1 MKELILMTAASR
13 RENLKQTY
21 DSIEN
26 CFRNVSDVHVTWL
39 ICHDQYNMHGNL
51 DEIIDLCKKG
61 CAEFGMGWLV
71 YDTGKKGQSNY
82 GGDMYN
88 DALKWIKENWFKEA
102 DPWVYILDDDN
113 IIHPAMAL
121 NFNHITDVCEK
132 KGKEI
137 VWLTMSHEKGGLL
150 PAYRDGL
157 FAYHKNEDGSEVCF
171 NGLPDPSQILMKYST
186 VEKMGFYSTTFEYD
200 RDMWLYLEI
209 NFNSILLPN
218 EWLDNVYGM
227 VTSQVQA
234 YHNGQP
240 SKEQFECLSKKTN
253 KSYALLCQGNKT
265 TDPFCERIVLPESIG
280 EKCLSKAQNYYSDR
294 QYVED
299 DRIFGAIDRIYILTQ
314 IDTPHRWNFVINQFK
329 KLGVYDEVADKIE
342 LVKGVKIPFINQ
354 NVLELAIENG
364 AALDAYHHVT
374 KTQNIGLLNCGIE
387 HYRIMKKAIAEG
399 YENVMIIEDDAC
411 FIKDIQALKTCLET
425 MPSDFTLL
433 HLEGYF
439 CPSNEEE
446 RKCKIEFLSTEK
458 QGAKWIPYE
467 YLRLW
472 NTACIIYSK
481 KGMELYTSK
490 QETFF
495 AGVDW
500 RSGDII
506 EGAYFYNYPIVR
518 QENTAVI
525 KSGISNKNLDPQT
538 NLFLTYSNNEDYFD
552 FLTYGNI

>member
-13 RENLKQTY
+13 KENLKQTY

-51 DEIIDLCKKG
+51 DKIIDLCKKG

-71 YDTGKKGQSNY
+71 YDTGKKGQPNY

-121 NFNHITDVCEK
+121 NFNHITDVCDK
-132 KGKEI
+132 KGKKMI
-137 VWLTMSHEKGGLL
+137 WLTMSHDYAGLQVSHEL
-150 PAYRDGL
+150 WEYS
-157 FAYHKNEDGSEVCF
+157 YHTKKNGERATF
-171 NGLPDPSQILMKYST
+171 QLPDPSQILMRHSEI
-186 VEKMGFYSTTFEYD
+186 EKMGMYDSCFEYD
-200 RDMWLYLEI
+200 RKIWEYFEMHYDEI
-209 NFNSILLPN
+209 LFAD
-218 EWLDNVYGM
+218 EWLECPEYYL
-227 VTSQVQA
+227 TSQIQSF
-234 YHNGQP
+234 HNGQILDKTI
-240 SKEQFECLSKKTN
+240 KEIEAQKNRT
-253 KSYALLCQGNKT
+253 YYMVCQGNSLSDYAAIRIPIPKYIGDTCYLKT
-265 TDPFCERIVLPESIG
+265 KNDAIQKGYI
-280 EKCLSKAQNYYSDR
+280 NDN
-294 QYVED
+294 
-299 DRIFGAIDRIYILTQ
+299 RIFKNIDKIYILTQ
-314 IDTPHRWNFVINQFK
+314 TDTPHRWNFVINQFK

-342 LVKGVKIPFINQ
+342 LVKGVKIPFISQ
-354 NVLELAIENG
+354 NVLELMIENG
-364 AALDAYHHVT
+364 AAVDAYHNVT
-374 KTQNIGLLNCGIE
+374 KTQNIGLLNCGVE

-411 FIKDIQALKTCLET
+411 FIKDIQMLKTCLET
-425 MPSDFTLL
+425 IPSDFTLL

-446 RKCKIEFLSTEK
+446 RKGKIEFLSTEK
-458 QGAKWIPYE
+458 QGAEWVPYE
-467 YLRLW
+467 HLRLW
-472 NTACIIYSK
+472 NTGCIIYSK

-552 FLTYGNI
+552 FLTYGNT